1 MTRITDRD
9 LEGMVKRLNTLTKM
23 PLTSYSIGAD
33 GHYVSN
39 AGNYH
44 LDRAYG
50 GVKLV
55 RMSLTPGCSGVSE
68 PIYMGYTTKRDCYA
82 RIYAFIRGIETQ
94 QEEGA

>member
-1 MTRITDRD
+1 MHRITNRD

-23 PLTSYSIGAD
+23 PLTSYTIDTD
-33 GHYVSN
+33 GRCMPN

-44 LDRAYG
+44 LDWAYG

-68 PIYMGYTTKRDCYA
+68 PIYMGYGTKRECYD
-82 RIYAFIRGIETQ
+82 RIYAFICGIETQ
-94 QEEGA
+94 QQEGV

>member
-1 MTRITDRD
+1 MTRITTRD

-23 PLTSYSIGAD
+23 PLTSYTIGAD
-33 GHYVSN
+33 GRCRPN

-44 LDRAYG
+44 LDWAYG

-68 PIYMGYTTKRDCYA
+68 PISMGYTTKRDCHD

-94 QEEGA
+94 QEEGI